1 MEVEQREG
9 ESTKMAKEKIRDEK
23 GMILG
28 FIDTDSNG
36 NTKVTNFQ
44 GFLLGGYDSRLNVT
58 RRASGWIIGK
68 GNQSSRLIYEN
79 IAEEQAKKSRRR

>member
-1 MEVEQREG
+1 MEIEREERG
-9 ESTKMAKEKIRDEK
+9 TIKMAKEKIRDEK

-44 GFLLGGYDSRLNVT
+44 GFILGGYDSRLNVT

-79 IAEEQAKKSRRR
+79 IAEEQVKKDRRR

>member
-1 MEVEQREG
+1 MEIEREERG
-9 ESTKMAKEKIRDEK
+9 TIKMAKEKIRDEK

-44 GFLLGGYDSRLNVT
+44 GFILGGYDSRLNVT
-58 RRASGWIIGK
+58 RRTSGWIIGK

-79 IAEEQAKKSRRR
+79 IAEEQAKKDRRR

>member
-1 MEVEQREG
+1 MEAEQREG

-36 NTKVTNFQ
+36 NTKVTNF
-44 GFLLGGYDSRLNVT
+44 
-58 RRASGWIIGK
+58 
-68 GNQSSRLIYEN
+68 
-79 IAEEQAKKSRRR
+79 

>member
-1 MEVEQREG
+1 
-9 ESTKMAKEKIRDEK
+9 MAKEKIRDEK

-28 FIDTDSNG
+28 YIDTDGNG

-44 GFLLGGYDSRLNVT
+44 GFILGGYDSRLNVT
-58 RRASGWIIGK
+58 RRVNGWIIGK

-79 IAEEQAKKSRRR
+79 AAEEQMKKSKRK